1 MVAEEA
7 AVEADHNM
15 NLFEVFVYVSA
26 AMFWIGV
33 ISFTI
38 LVYKTY
44 KKGTSSGKTSSR

>member
-1 MVAEEA
+1 
-7 AVEADHNM
+7 M

-44 KKGTSSGKTSSR
+44 KKGTSNGKTTR

>member
-1 MVAEEA
+1 MEEA
-7 AVEADHNM
+7 AEEVDHNV

-33 ISFTI
+33 LSFTL

-44 KKGTSSGKTSSR
+44 KKGASLGKTTR

>member
-1 MVAEEA
+1 MEEA
-7 AVEADHNM
+7 AVEVDHNV